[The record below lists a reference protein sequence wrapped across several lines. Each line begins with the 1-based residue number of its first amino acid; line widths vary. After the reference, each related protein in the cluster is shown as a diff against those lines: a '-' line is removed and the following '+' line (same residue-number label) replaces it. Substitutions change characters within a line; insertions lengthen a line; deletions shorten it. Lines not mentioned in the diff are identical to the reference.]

1 MKELEIIE
9 LQEIPLEEIIS
20 FSKLDNTSLSKVVT
34 ILDDLNY
41 GLFNQLVVWADELKL
56 VYFLIK
62 GTKKVAFLGNQQV
75 ALKIA
80 RLLQVKAQVMYYTL
94 LKPKKLL
101 GKIYTPKRNSNYVVQ
116 AFNENG
122 KPTEPFINTEIEKVD
137 CNTLGKYTFRNYK
150 YYVSVRGSKNNKV
163 ENCQLLRDKRRNF
176 TLTGKI

>member
-1 MKELEIIE
+1 MRVLEIIE
-9 LQEIPLEEIIS
+9 LQEIPIEEIVS

-41 GLFNQLVVWADELKL
+41 GLFNQMVVWADELKL
-56 VYFLIK
+56 VYFLVK

-75 ALKIA
+75 ALKIGK
-80 RLLQVKAQVMYYTL
+80 LLQVKSQVMYSTL
-94 LKPKKLL
+94 LKPKKIL
-101 GKIYTPKRNSNYVVQ
+101 GKIYTPKRDTNYVVQ

-122 KPTEPFINTEIEKVD
+122 KPIDPFIDTEIEKVD
-137 CNTLGKYTFRNYK
+137 CDTLLKYTFRPYK
-150 YYVSVRGSKNNKV
+150 YYISVRGSKNNKV

>member
-1 MKELEIIE
+1 MRELAIIE
-9 LQEIPLEEIIS
+9 LQEIPIEEIIS
-20 FSKLDNTSLSKVVT
+20 FSKLDTSPVIN

-41 GLFNQLVVWADELKL
+41 GLFNQMVVWADELKL
-56 VYFLIK
+56 VYFLVQ
-62 GTKKVAFLGNQQV
+62 GTKKVAFIGNEKV

-94 LKPKKLL
+94 LKPKKIL

-122 KPTEPFINTEIEKVD
+122 KPIEPFIDTEIEIVD
-137 CNTLGKYTFRNYK
+137 CNTLGKYTFRPYK
-150 YYVSVRGSKNNKV
+150 YYVSVRGSKNNRI

-176 TLTGKI
+176 TLIGKI